1 MRLALLF
8 SLLGSGLVG
17 CAASSE
23 TASSSANADTAG
35 DGEAT
40 KTLDCTQHGNFPEA
54 AMMGLGGTY
63 VRAGTVPANGLASFK
78 VGPLKDISGSGG
90 KSADYTR
97 VLQSP
102 CTGGCTASGQ
112 LSTMMDNAAIGAF
125 IMFDKEAM
133 YFVTASKLDNGV
145 TTAMCLGNAVTGE
158 TFLVNRQ

>member
-8 SLLGSGLVG
+8 SVLLVG
-17 CAASSE
+17 CAVSSE
-23 TASSSANADTAG
+23 SASSSAAAETAG
-35 DGEAT
+35 SAE
-40 KTLDCTQHGNFPEA
+40 TLDCKQHGSFPEA
-54 AMMGLGGTY
+54 AMNGLGGTY
-63 VRAGTVPANGLASFK
+63 VRAGAVPANELASFT
-78 VGPLKDISGSGG
+78 VGPLKAIAGSGG
-90 KSADYTR
+90 KNADYTR
-97 VLQSP
+97 ALQSP

-125 IMFDKEAM
+125 IAFDKEAM